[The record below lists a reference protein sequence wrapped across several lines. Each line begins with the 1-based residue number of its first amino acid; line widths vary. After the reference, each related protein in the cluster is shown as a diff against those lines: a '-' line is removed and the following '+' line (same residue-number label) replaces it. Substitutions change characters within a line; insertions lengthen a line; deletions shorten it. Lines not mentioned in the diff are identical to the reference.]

1 MAEEK
6 VRVSGDM
13 SRPADAPVLPT
24 INPEVEKKAAPAPEA
39 GIPAAFYV
47 M

>member
-6 VRVSGDM
+6 VRVSGEL
-13 SRPADAPVLPT
+13 SRPAADAPVLPT
-24 INPEVEKKAAPAPEA
+24 SNPDLEKKTPPAEA
-39 GIPAAFYV
+39 GLPAAAYV

>member
-13 SRPADAPVLPT
+13 SRPAADAPVLPT
-24 INPEVEKKAAPAPEA
+24 VNPDAEKKTAAPDA
-39 GIPAAFYV
+39 GLPAAAYV
-47 M
+47 V

>member
-13 SRPADAPVLPT
+13 SRAADTPILPT
-24 INPEVEKKAAPAPEA
+24 TNPEVEKKAAPAPEA
-39 GIPAAFYV
+39 GLPAAAYV